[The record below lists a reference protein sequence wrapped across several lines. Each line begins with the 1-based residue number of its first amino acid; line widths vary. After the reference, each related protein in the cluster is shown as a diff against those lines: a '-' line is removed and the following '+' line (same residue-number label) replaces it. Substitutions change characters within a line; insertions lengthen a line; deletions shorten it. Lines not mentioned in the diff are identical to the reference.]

1 MDYSKIL
8 ILLIITAFYL
18 PIFQALFDTW
28 LIDPYYSHGFIVP
41 LISGY
46 IIWKKR
52 KHLKQMDRDFT
63 MGAALLAAG
72 LAVYGYGL
80 MNKSLFISA
89 SSFMIVLAGYILSF
103 YGSKN
108 LQRLLFPIAF
118 LIFMIPTPYQDYA
131 STYLQSVTASSAGSI
146 LRVVGI
152 PVVNNGSQLS
162 LGTDTI
168 FVIGD
173 PCSGLRTMLALFALA
188 AVFAYIIEGSSWKKW
203 VIFLFALPIALAAN
217 ILRVV
222 LILSIAYY
230 YGEELAMTVF
240 HDFSSILLFLVA
252 FVLLIV
258 ISRWLGCKEVRSMSQ

>member
-8 ILLIITAFYL
+8 ILLIIGAFYL

-28 LIDPYYSHGFIVP
+28 MIDPYYSHGFIVP

-52 KHLKQMDRDFT
+52 KHLVQSDKDFT
-63 MGAALLAAG
+63 VGAALLAAG
-72 LAVYGYGL
+72 LAVYGYGII
-80 MNKSLFISA
+80 NKSLFVSA
-89 SSFMIVLAGYILSF
+89 LSFLIVLSGYILSF
-103 YGSKN
+103 YGRKN

-118 LIFMIPTPYQDYA
+118 LLFMIPTPYQDYA
-131 STYLQSVTASSAGSI
+131 STYLQSVTASSSASM
-146 LRVVGI
+146 LRVFGI

-162 LGTDTI
+162 LGTETI

-188 AVFAYIIEGSSWKKW
+188 AVFAYIIEGSAWKRW

-240 HDFSSILLFLVA
+240 HDFSSIFLFLVA
-252 FVLLIV
+252 FIFLIV
-258 ISRWLGCKEVRSMSQ
+258 ISRWLGCKEVRNMSQ